1 MCTIYTVWI
10 IMWNLSSWGELTLS
24 QSLNRIERY
33 SLKPNN
39 HHQILSQ
46 PIQSVFVKSQQIQI
60 DLKHSMHL
68 FCGWR
73 IINSIISKP
82 LHPLPVVNQPYWH
95 IKRGKISNHKQWF
108 YFSLDGCAIHVFQ
121 GWVIEITRI
130 DKLESFCVLLFEYN
144 ILITRILYH
153 FYIIEGK
160 CIINK
165 LENIHFPTRQIFT
178 HIFFFCKEFAF

>member
-95 IKRGKISNHKQWF
+95 IKRVKISNHKQWF
-108 YFSLDGCAIHVFQ
+108 YFSLGSYAIHIFQ
-121 GWVIEITRI
+121 GSSMEISRI
-130 DKLESFCVLLFEYN
+130 NKFESLCVLLLESNNTY
-144 ILITRILYH
+144 IL
-153 FYIIEGK
+153 FYELQGN

>member
-95 IKRGKISNHKQWF
+95 IKRVKISNHKQWF
-108 YFSLDGCAIHVFQ
+108 YFSLGSYAIHVFQ
-121 GWVIEITRI
+121 GSSMEISRI
-130 DKLESFCVLLFEYN
+130 NKFESLCVLLLESN
-144 ILITRILYH
+144 ILI
-153 FYIIEGK
+153 
-160 CIINK
+160 INIYWVCSWFQ
-165 LENIHFPTRQIFT
+165 IHVYFVL
-178 HIFFFCKEFAF
+178 